1 MLKGPNKPW
10 EHHLQACHQ
19 HHSAELRRKPERL
32 LKLILRNPNS
42 AGVATNLRNRSLT
55 YSYHQIK
62 SFNQV
67 FAYNLIPFSYRFI
80 KTKELR
86 MGRGTELRSCWSMS
100 LHMSLMELLLLQQP
114 PWLSSFFFLPLCCCF
129 LFLYYISL
137 SSFFLWTSSLSFIMN
152 IYNVFD
158 QFAEHAMFMVV
169 GLVKRLLTAHLCLSC
184 YFAS

>member
-86 MGRGTELRSCWSMS
+86 MGRGTELRSCWSTS
-100 LHMSLMELLLLQQP
+100 LHMSLMERLLLQPP
-114 PWLSSFFFLPLCCCF
+114 PWLSSLFFLLLCCCLLLSLLHFSFFFL
-129 LFLYYISL
+129 SL
-137 SSFFLWTSSLSFIMN
+137 DKFSFF
-152 IYNVFD
+152 YN
-158 QFAEHAMFMVV
+158 EY
-169 GLVKRLLTAHLCLSC
+169 L
-184 YFAS
+184 